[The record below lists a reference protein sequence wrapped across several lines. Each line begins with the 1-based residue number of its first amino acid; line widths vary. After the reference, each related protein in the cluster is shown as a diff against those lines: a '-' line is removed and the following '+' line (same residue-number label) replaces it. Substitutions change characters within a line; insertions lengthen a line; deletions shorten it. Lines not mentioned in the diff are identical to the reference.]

1 MNNEVLRRKM
11 FRTVLADSRA
21 PAGILASSP
30 EMVRTVQKRN
40 GGTQVGSYELN
51 LIPELVQRGDVRALQ
66 ALTAPSYP
74 KQVRLA
80 ASQALGS
87 VTTKRAESPT
97 ADFLATSAQQLARAP
112 REAVSDA
119 LTDAGELGQG
129 ILNAADA
136 ANRSVA
142 DFVSTAA
149 RNDAERLSSL
159 APGFMSGVDKISNA
173 LYQTFTPEG
182 ARQAREKRKTLRE
195 PSPTDSRLERILKST
210 PTMPSIMEMAGDA
223 SDAILS
229 GVRSLTTPL
238 NILEAEKMVAGGD
251 GDDLGTAPTAI
262 RPSGDSDDLG
272 TAPTKTVAEEVSEVA
287 VSGADTQSTTGAG
300 RKVST
305 EPPTAED
312 IANQVDQ
319 ALSGNRG
326 QSPESRALG
335 TARQEFEAGA
345 DKAILGLE
353 TKLSDL
359 NAAMLSGNIDA
370 QNRLVKAEG
379 DVRAA
384 TDAYNKALEKGFVE
398 AREFTLEDVKDEAL
412 KLSGIEK
419 ENYDEDRKNALWFNM
434 IRAGLAVAAGESEN
448 TLTNLAKGLGFGL
461 EGYGK
466 DIGTINSQERE
477 DRKELRNLQLQLI
490 NNKNSRELAL
500 AAAENDFNYNQ
511 QRLAQAQK
519 EGADTRLLQAQSQA
533 DTTKLALQKL
543 DVETAFQISS
553 LTTQKE
559 KALLDFDQQIAQMD
573 QKDRQLAEQRAFDQW
588 KENLATVSDE
598 FWDVVGMGADYAV
611 KDDKGNWNLTE
622 EGEKYYKRL
631 INASL
636 TTGTKVTDLQRDVA
650 NVATGISIQG
660 VPLAQD
666 DASRLGAASIWVSGY
681 RDEFEKAQQYQKR
694 GILERYIRDASP
706 YLDPDMPLN
715 ILDTIFPPN

>member
-30 EMVRTVQKRN
+30 EMVRTVQKRV
-40 GGTQVGSYELN
+40 GGAQAGSYELN

-80 ASQALGS
+80 ASQALGAAT
-87 VTTKRAESPT
+87 VDKRPAVDLSDLQGMPDES
-97 ADFLATSAQQLARAP
+97 SG
-112 REAVSDA
+112 
-119 LTDAGELGQG
+119 LTIAGEQPTSLPFG
-129 ILNAADA
+129 I
-136 ANRSVA
+136 
-142 DFVSTAA
+142 
-149 RNDAERLSSL
+149 ERLFTVGDPARPKGLRLGPEIDDVSIQPRVRS
-159 APGFMSGVDKISNA
+159 P
-173 LYQTFTPEG
+173 FTPGPIAEG
-182 ARQAREKRKTLRE
+182 NTEEEQLDDEYVGI
-195 PSPTDSRLERILKST
+195 SDQIT
-210 PTMPSIMEMAGDA
+210 P
-223 SDAILS
+223 
-229 GVRSLTTPL
+229 
-238 NILEAEKMVAGGD
+238 
-251 GDDLGTAPTAI
+251 
-262 RPSGDSDDLG
+262 
-272 TAPTKTVAEEVSEVA
+272 
-287 VSGADTQSTTGAG
+287 VSGPDTQSTMGTG

-305 EPPTAED
+305 VPPTAAD

-319 ALSGNRG
+319 ALSGNRD
-326 QSPESRALG
+326 QSSESRALG

-379 DVRAA
+379 DVRTA

-398 AREFTLEDVKDEAL
+398 AKEFTLEDVKDEAL

-419 ENYDEDRKNALWFNM
+419 ENYDEDRKNALWFNI

-519 EGADTRLLQAQSQA
+519 EGADTRLLQAQAQA
-533 DTTKLALQKL
+533 DTSKLALQRL

-588 KENLATVSDE
+588 KANLATVPDE
-598 FWDVVGMGADYAV
+598 FWDVVGMGANYAV
-611 KDDKGNWNLTE
+611 KDDDGNWNLTE

-636 TTGTKVTDLQRDVA
+636 TTGTKVTDLQRDISNVA
-650 NVATGISIQG
+650 NGVSIQG
-660 VPLAQD
+660 VPLGQG

-681 RDEFEKAQQYQKR
+681 RDEFEKAEQYQKR
-694 GILERYIRDASP
+694 SILERYIKDAAP

>member
-30 EMVRTVQKRN
+30 EMVRTVQKRV
-40 GGTQVGSYELN
+40 GVAQAGSYELN

-80 ASQALGS
+80 ASQALGAAT
-87 VTTKRAESPT
+87 VDKRPAVDLSDLQGMPDES
-97 ADFLATSAQQLARAP
+97 SG
-112 REAVSDA
+112 
-119 LTDAGELGQG
+119 LTIAGEQPTSLPFG
-129 ILNAADA
+129 I
-136 ANRSVA
+136 
-142 DFVSTAA
+142 
-149 RNDAERLSSL
+149 ERLFTVGDPARPKGLRLGPEIDDVSIQPRVRS
-159 APGFMSGVDKISNA
+159 P
-173 LYQTFTPEG
+173 FTPGPIAEG
-182 ARQAREKRKTLRE
+182 NTEEEQLDDEYVGI
-195 PSPTDSRLERILKST
+195 SDQIT
-210 PTMPSIMEMAGDA
+210 P
-223 SDAILS
+223 
-229 GVRSLTTPL
+229 
-238 NILEAEKMVAGGD
+238 
-251 GDDLGTAPTAI
+251 
-262 RPSGDSDDLG
+262 
-272 TAPTKTVAEEVSEVA
+272 
-287 VSGADTQSTTGAG
+287 VSGPDTQSTMGTG

-305 EPPTAED
+305 VPPTAAD

-319 ALSGNRG
+319 ALSGNRD
-326 QSPESRALG
+326 QSSESRALG

-379 DVRAA
+379 DVRTA

-398 AREFTLEDVKDEAL
+398 AKEFTLEDVKDEAL

-419 ENYDEDRKNALWFNM
+419 ENYDEDRKNALWFNI

-519 EGADTRLLQAQSQA
+519 EGADTRLLQAQAQA
-533 DTTKLALQKL
+533 DTSKLALQRL

-588 KENLATVSDE
+588 KANLATVPDE
-598 FWDVVGMGADYAV
+598 FWDVVGMGANYAV
-611 KDDKGNWNLTE
+611 KDDDGNWNLTE

-636 TTGTKVTDLQRDVA
+636 TTGTKVTDLQRDISNVA
-650 NVATGISIQG
+650 NGVSIQG
-660 VPLAQD
+660 VPLGQG

-681 RDEFEKAQQYQKR
+681 RDEFEKAEQYQKR
-694 GILERYIRDASP
+694 SILERYIKDAAP